1 MAFRLS
7 GVVRHSLRT
16 VGYGLLGMFITLIV
30 VFLLKMNDLPDL
42 SIWHHAELDEEFTV
56 DSGVSTFRDYLAL
69 EDRLF
74 KQLDDLVVATVVSDE
89 TTQINRFSRGSLSDP
104 ARWPQNWNR
113 SYEMPV
119 SSPRAVVLLLHGM
132 TDSPYSLHS
141 FAESLHQSGAYV
153 IGLRVPGHGTAPS
166 GLLRVTWQD
175 MAAAVKLAMHHA
187 HEQAHGQPVYI
198 VGYSNGGALA
208 VNYTLDAVADPA
220 LPRVNRLVLLSPEI
234 GVSRAAAFAV
244 WQARL
249 GVLLGQEKLSW
260 TGLLPEYDP
269 YKYGSF
275 AVNAADVAWKLTDQ
289 IQQQITALGEQ
300 DKLAGVPP
308 ILAFS
313 SIVDA
318 TVLAPD
324 LIEQLFDRLPM
335 GGHELVLFDINRVAQ
350 LEPILNFNPGR
361 MLAAL
366 QANPGKTFTLSFV
379 INKDVDTLEALLAS
393 QQAGANNTTTTDL
406 GLSWPRGVYSLSH
419 VALPF
424 PPDDPLY
431 GGENRRQSPGVH
443 LGDLAL
449 RGERDVLLVP
459 AAEMLRMR
467 WNPFYSFV
475 EQKVLE
481 FLGLG
486 VAAAATQAEADAASS
501 SNG

>member
-1 MAFRLS
+1 MAFRL
-7 GVVRHSLRT
+7 GRVFHHTLRT
-16 VGYGLLGMFITLIV
+16 VVYGLIGMFITLIV
-30 VFLLKMNDLPDL
+30 VFVLKMNAQPDL
-42 SIWHHAELDEEFTV
+42 SVWHEAELDEEFTIHSDV
-56 DSGVSTFRDYLAL
+56 ATFKDYLAL

-74 KQLDDLVVATVVSDE
+74 KQLDELVRAKIVPDE
-89 TTQINRFSRGSLSDP
+89 STQINRFSRGSLSDP
-104 ARWPQNWNR
+104 GRWPQNWNR

-119 SSPRAVVLLLHGM
+119 DSPKAVVVLLHGM

-141 FAESLHQSGAYV
+141 FAEALHRSGAYV
-153 IGLRVPGHGTAPS
+153 IGLRIPGHGTAPS

-175 MAAAVKLAMHHA
+175 MAAAVKLAMRQA
-187 HEQAHGQPVYI
+187 AEQAHGQPVYI
-198 VGYSNGGALA
+198 LGYSNGGALA
-208 VNYTLDAVADPA
+208 VNYTLDAVADPS
-220 LPRVNRLVLLSPEI
+220 LPQVNRLVLLSPEI
-234 GVSRAAAFAV
+234 GVSKAAAFAV

-249 GVLLGQEKLSW
+249 GVFLGLEKLSW
-260 TGLLPEYDP
+260 AGLLPEYDP

-275 AVNAADVAWKLTDQ
+275 AVNAADVAYKLTDQ
-289 IQQQITALGEQ
+289 IQQQITALGKQ
-300 DKLAGVPP
+300 NKLGGVPP

-324 LIEQLFDRLPM
+324 LIEHLFDRLPK

-350 LEPILNFNPGR
+350 MEPILNWSPGR
-361 MLAAL
+361 MLTAL
-366 QANPGKTFTLSFV
+366 QANPGKTFTLSLV
-379 INKDVDTLEALLAS
+379 MNKDPNTLEVLYAS
-393 QQAGANNTTTTDL
+393 QQAGSEITTTTDL

-431 GGENRRQSPGVH
+431 GGEGRAKSPGVH

-467 WNPFYSFV
+467 WNPFYPFV
-475 EQKVLE
+475 EHKVLE

-486 VAAAATQAEADAASS
+486 APASSSQSEAGPASS